1 MHVSI
6 TFLLLMFTCCQSNI
20 WNGIVPLRSTR
31 SDVEKILGLPTPDSV
46 AHHAADYKTKDGK
59 VFILYSSGPCN
70 TKPSNGWNVPELTVI
85 LISFYPNVAPKLR
98 DLRLDLKKFEKRP
111 DPEILNEIYYTD
123 ELNGISLTV
132 DSGDPETVIGF
143 RYFPESKYDYLKC
156 SSRSK

>member
-1 MHVSI
+1 MYLSAI
-6 TFLLLMFTCCQSNI
+6 LGLAALICCQSNT
-20 WNGIVPLRSTR
+20 WNGIVPLKSTR
-31 SDVEKILGLPTPDSV
+31 SDVEKILGLPKPASV
-46 AHHAADYKTKDGK
+46 ARHAADYKTKDGK

-70 TKPSNGWNVPELTVI
+70 IKPSNGWSVPELTVI
-85 LISFYPNVAPKLR
+85 QISFYPNVAPKLR

-123 ELNGISLTV
+123 EADGISLTV

-156 SSRSK
+156 SSRST